1 MNKEPVIFELCK
13 MRDDAYELMMSAN
26 RMLAEV
32 AGVDPDIIWA
42 EFISVVQAD
51 QRRLAMLKAE
61 KS

>member
-1 MNKEPVIFELCK
+1 MNKEQVIFDLCQ

-32 AGVDPDIIWA
+32 TEVDPDLVWA

-51 QRRLAMLKAE
+51 QRRMSMLKAE
-61 KS
+61 KR